1 MFKILWLDFES
12 YSEIPIKN
20 STHTYAE
27 NVDIILFSWAID
39 KDPVQ
44 VCERYHERK
53 NSSLTPN
60 RAQKS

>member
-1 MFKILWLDFES
+1 MSKILWLDLET

-20 STHTYAE
+20 APHTYAE
-27 NVDIILFSWAID
+27 NVDVILFSWAID

-53 NSSLTPN
+53 NSS
-60 RAQKS
+60 